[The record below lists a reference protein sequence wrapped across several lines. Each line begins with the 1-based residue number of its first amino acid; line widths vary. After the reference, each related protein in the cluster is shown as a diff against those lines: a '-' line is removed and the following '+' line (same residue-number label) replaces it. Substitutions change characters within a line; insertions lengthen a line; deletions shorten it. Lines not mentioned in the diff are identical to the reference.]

1 MQPVSAVEAALPQP
15 DPHGQEAVVELSDRG
30 RQPRELQE
38 QSQPEPEV
46 PVRVECGDS
55 TLTILPE
62 LKCKFLLCILG
73 ELA

>member
-30 RQPRELQE
+30 RQPQELQE

-62 LKCKFLLCILG
+62 LKCKFFCVQS
-73 ELA
+73 